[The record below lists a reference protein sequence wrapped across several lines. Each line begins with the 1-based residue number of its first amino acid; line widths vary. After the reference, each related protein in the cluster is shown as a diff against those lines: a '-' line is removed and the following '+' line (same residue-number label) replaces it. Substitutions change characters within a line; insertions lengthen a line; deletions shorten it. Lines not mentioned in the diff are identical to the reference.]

1 MQEYIEKY
9 GAELVTKQL
18 EIEAKYKFLGQE
30 AVRTSYEKAKAE
42 PDGVMRTSLG
52 QKVLGNQ
59 FEQIKQGMGV
69 FVETCLNPHCGTK
82 PAYTEIVARIDKLYG
97 EAGRSELLDTLTLIT
112 FSACLNASLLRQSP
126 ISNICQTI
134 NGELLDEV
142 QLQAYINM
150 LPDKKD
156 SIYRGIDKRVQALY
170 RRAYASARM
179 EHDGFV
185 FRVWNKEQGMQL
197 AASLIEVVLK
207 VSNYFEKQTVD
218 SILCVIPTQ
227 ALLAGWQ
234 RNEDRLVERAYKLC
248 PTVLPPRPWE
258 NYKDGGYY
266 GELRNTCTLLRI
278 RNQYDVYAKHYMQNL
293 GQLELTNVR
302 KAINAIQ
309 ATPWRINKA
318 VLGVLQE
325 LVKRGGGVAGIP
337 NMAEPIPPSVL
348 PADPTPE
355 QVAAHKIKMIGF
367 YRSETRRKS
376 ISLRVLSQLRMAD
389 EFKDFERIY
398 FPCNMDF
405 RGRVYPIPSFSFQ
418 GDDVAKSLILFA
430 DVPPCFTEESYK
442 WFLVEGANLA
452 GVDKVSYHDRCQWV
466 LDNEQQILA
475 CANDP
480 LGDLWWAQQDCP
492 CQMLAYCFE
501 YKRLKDWMA
510 THGGSIKGFV
520 TGINVAFDGT
530 CSGLQHFSAMLRDP
544 VGANAVN
551 LMPADK
557 PSDIYG
563 IVAQKVNGQLE
574 KDAKDGTPDEEVED
588 KQGNYRLKYGTR
600 TLAQRWLQYGVN
612 RKVTK
617 RSVMTLAYGSKEYG
631 FRDQI
636 MEDTINQDI
645 NDKGE
650 ASVFY
655 DCAGQ
660 ASAYLA
666 KLIWIAV
673 SATVVKAVEG
683 MKWLQTCAKA
693 VTKNQQVVTW
703 TTPMGLLVQQS
714 YMSVESRVVQVRC
727 AGKRLRIYSRH
738 STGTI
743 DKHKQASGIAPNFIH
758 SMDASHLQ
766 MVACRGTDMGIKHW
780 AMIHDSFGAPV
791 SQAHMLY
798 DIIRDTF
805 IEMYTKFDPLA
816 MFKADMQLLTDKD
829 IPTPPA
835 KGTFDINNVKQSEYI
850 FS

>member
-9 GAELVTKQL
+9 GAEMVTKQL
-18 EIEAKYKFLGQE
+18 EIEARYKFLGQE

-42 PDGVMRTSLG
+42 PDGVTRTTLG
-52 QKVLGNQ
+52 QKVLSNQ
-59 FEQIKQGMGV
+59 FDQIRNGMSV
-69 FVETCLNPHCGTK
+69 FINVCLNPHCGTK
-82 PAYTEIVARIDKLYG
+82 PAYTEIVSRMVNLYG
-97 EAGRSELLDTLTLIT
+97 DRRDDLLDSLTLIT
-112 FSACLNASLLRQSP
+112 FSACLNASLLRQTP
-126 ISNICQTI
+126 ISNICGTI
-134 NGELLDEV
+134 NGELYDEV
-142 QLQAYINM
+142 QLRAYVNE
-150 LPDKKD
+150 LPEQKG
-156 SIYRGIDKRVQALY
+156 SIYRGIDARVQSLY

-185 FRVWNKEQGMQL
+185 FNGWKKEQGMQL

-207 VSNYFEKQTVD
+207 VSNYFEKQVID
-218 SILCVIPTQ
+218 GILCIIPTQ
-227 ALLAGWQ
+227 SLLTGWQ

-248 PTVLPPRPWE
+248 PTILPPRPWK
-258 NYKDGGYY
+258 NYRDGGYY
-266 GELRNTCTLLRI
+266 GELRNTSTLLRI
-278 RNQYDVYAKHYMQNL
+278 RNQYDVYAKHYMENL
-293 GQLELTNVR
+293 GQLELKEVR
-302 KAINAIQ
+302 RAINAIQ
-309 ATPWRINKA
+309 ATPWRINKE
-318 VLGVLQE
+318 VLAVLQE
-325 LVKRGGGVAGIP
+325 VVKRGGNIAGIP

-348 PADPTPE
+348 PPEPTPE
-355 QVAAHKIKMIGF
+355 QLAAHKIKMIGF
-367 YRSETRRKS
+367 YKSETRRKS
-376 ISLRVLSQLRMAD
+376 ISLRVLSQLRMAE
-389 EFKDFERIY
+389 EFKDYERIY

-430 DVPPCFTEESYK
+430 DVPPCTTEESYK

-452 GVDKVSYHDRCQWV
+452 GVDKVSYADRMQWV
-466 LDNEQQILA
+466 LDNEAEILS
-475 CANDP
+475 CAKDP
-480 LGDLWWAQQDCP
+480 LGNLWWAQQDCP

-501 YKRLKDWMA
+501 YARLKDWMA
-510 THGGSIKGFV
+510 AHGSIIGFV

-563 IVAQKVNGQLE
+563 IVAEKVNVQL
-574 KDAKDGTPDEEVED
+574 KQDAESGTMDEEITNAD
-588 KQGNYRLKYGTR
+588 GKTKLKYGTR
-600 TLAQRWLQYGVN
+600 TLAQRWLTYGVN

-636 MEDTINQDI
+636 LEDTINPDI
-645 NDKGE
+645 NDNGE
-650 ASVFY
+650 SSVFY

-666 KLIWIAV
+666 KLIWVAV

-683 MKWLQTCAKA
+683 MKWLQTCAKM
-693 VTKNQQVVTW
+693 VTKNKQVVTW

-714 YMSVESRVVQVRC
+714 YMAVESRVVQVRC

-738 STGTI
+738 ATGAI

-766 MVACRGTDMGIKHW
+766 MVACRGSELGIKHW
-780 AMIHDSFGAPV
+780 AMIHDSFGCPV
-791 SQAHMLY
+791 AQAHILY
-798 DIIRDTF
+798 DVIRDTF
-805 IEMYTKFDPLA
+805 IEMYTNFDPLA
-816 MFKADMQLLTDKD
+816 MFREDMQLLTDKK
-829 IPTPPA
+829 IPAPPL
-835 KGTFDINNVKQSEYI
+835 KGNFDINNVKKSEYI

>member
-9 GAELVTKQL
+9 GEELVTKEL
-18 EIEAKYKFLGQE
+18 EIEARYKFLGQE

-42 PDGVMRTSLG
+42 GDGIMRTSLG
-52 QKVLGNQ
+52 QKLLGNQ
-59 FEQIKQGMGV
+59 FEAIKNGMGT
-69 FVETCLNPHCGTK
+69 FVDVCLNPHCGTK
-82 PAYTEIVARIDKLYG
+82 PAYTEIVDRMDRLYG
-97 EAGRSELLDTLTLIT
+97 GQEGRDELLDVLTLIT
-112 FSACLNASLLRQSP
+112 FSSCLNATLMRQMP
-126 ISNICQTI
+126 LSNICQTI
-134 NGELLDEV
+134 NTELVDEV
-142 QLQAYINM
+142 QLRAYINM
-150 LPDKKD
+150 VPEKEG
-156 SIYRGIDKRVQALY
+156 SITRGIDKRVQTLY

-179 EHDGFV
+179 EHDGFMFKAWSRETGV
-185 FRVWNKEQGMQL
+185 QL

-207 VSNYFEKQTVD
+207 VSNYFEKALVD
-218 SILCVIPTQ
+218 NILCVVPTQ
-227 ALLAGWQ
+227 TLLAGWQ

-258 NYKDGGYY
+258 DYKNGGYY
-266 GELRNTCTLLRI
+266 GELRNTSTLLRI
-278 RNQYDVYAKHYMQNL
+278 HNQYDVYAKHYMENL

-309 ATPWRINKA
+309 ATPWKINKD
-318 VLGVLQE
+318 VLVVLKE
-325 LVKRGGGVAGIP
+325 VVKRGGGVAGIP
-337 NMAEPIPPSVL
+337 NMAEPVPPSVL
-348 PADPTPE
+348 PEDPTPE

-367 YRSETRRKS
+367 YKSETRRKS
-376 ISLRVLSQLRMAD
+376 ISLRVLSQLRIAD

-430 DVPPCFTEESYK
+430 DVPPCYTEDSYK

-466 LDNEQQILA
+466 LDNEAQILS
-475 CANDP
+475 CAKDP
-480 LGDLWWAQQDCP
+480 LGDLWWTNQDCP

-501 YKRLKDWMA
+501 YKRLKEWMEA
-510 THGGSIKGFV
+510 HNGSIIGFV

-544 VGANAVN
+544 VGASAVN
-551 LMPADK
+551 LLPADK

-563 IVAQKVNGQLE
+563 IVAEKVNVQLQ
-574 KDAKDGTPDEEVED
+574 KDVQNGTPDEEVD
-588 KQGNYRLKYGTR
+588 GKLKLGTR
-600 TLAQRWLQYGVN
+600 TLAQRWLTYGVN

-636 MEDTINQDI
+636 MEDTINEDI
-645 NDKGE
+645 NNKGE

-666 KLIWIAV
+666 KLIWVAV

-693 VTKNQQVVTW
+693 VTKNKQVVTW

-714 YMSVESRVVQVRC
+714 YMTSESRVVQVRC
-727 AGKRLRIYSRH
+727 AGKRLRIYNRY

-766 MVACRGTDMGIKHW
+766 LVACTGHDKGIKHW

-805 IEMYTKFDPLA
+805 IEMYTNFDPLT
-816 MFKADMQLLTDKD
+816 MFRNDMQLLTDKD
-829 IPTPPA
+829 IPLPPL
-835 KGTFDINNVKQSEYI
+835 KGNFDITNVKQSEYI